1 MTLIENLFSGI
12 PINPNL
18 VDVLGIIIIL
28 ILAFIVIKIID
39 YFLIK
44 TGKSFDLDITV
55 IQVLKEIVKYSVIII
70 AVVMILNELG
80 INVSALILSLGIVG
94 IAVGFAARDTLSNF
108 ISGLFIL
115 GHKSFKVGDII
126 EVSNH
131 FGIVTKMGFR
141 ITKLTTTDNKVINI
155 PNSLFSTEIY
165 LNYTS
170 LDTRRVELAITIP
183 NDVKLDEA
191 FEHLESKALSL
202 NWVLAEPKPKVIIN
216 EITGF
221 DIKATLAVWT
231 DDPWSVLDHQ
241 SILAMEIKEFLVQ
254 NNPPS

>member
-1 MTLIENLFSGI
+1 MTLIENLFKGI
-12 PINPNL
+12 PLDPVL
-18 VDVLGIIIIL
+18 VDIIGIIIII
-28 ILAFIVIKIID
+28 ILAFLTIKIVN
-39 YFLIK
+39 YFIKK

-55 IQVLKEIVKYSVIII
+55 IQVLQEIFKYTVIVI

-80 INVSALILSLGIVG
+80 INVSALILSLGILG

-165 LNYTS
+165 LNYTA
-170 LDTRRVELAITIP
+170 LNKRRVELAITIP
-183 NDVKLDEA
+183 NDIKLDDA
-191 FEHLESKALSL
+191 FEFMENKALSL

-216 EITGF
+216 EITST
-221 DIKATLAVWT
+221 DIKATIAVWT

-241 SILAMEIKEFLVQ
+241 SILAREIKEYMVQ
-254 NNPPS
+254 NNA

>member
-1 MTLIENLFSGI
+1 MTLIDNLFKGI
-12 PINPNL
+12 PLNPS
-18 VDVLGIIIIL
+18 VIDVLGIIIIL
-28 ILAFIVIKIID
+28 ILAFIIIKIVN
-39 YFLIK
+39 YFLKK
-44 TGKSFDLDITV
+44 TGQSFDVDITV
-55 IQVLKEIVKYSVIII
+55 IQVLREIFKYSVIVI
-70 AVVMILNELG
+70 AGVMILNELG

-141 ITKLTTTDNKVINI
+141 ITQLTTTDNKVINI

-165 LNYTS
+165 LNYTA
-170 LDTRRVELAITIP
+170 LDKRRVELSITIP
-183 NDVKLDEA
+183 NDIKLDEA
-191 FEHLESKALSL
+191 FEFMENRALSL

-216 EITGF
+216 EITGSH
-221 DIKATLAVWT
+221 IKATLTVWT
-231 DDPWSVLDHQ
+231 NDPWSVLDHQ
-241 SILAMEIKEFLVQ
+241 SILAREIKEYLVQ
-254 NNPPS
+254 K